1 MAYRR
6 DDGDSFRYHC
16 KLEGERVMWRALLSD
31 TGEWGHWRLQYSEG
45 DAMTTY
51 SVSNGKLGTMNDQAD
66 TETFRKSD
74 F

>member
-1 MAYRR
+1 
-6 DDGDSFRYHC
+6 
-16 KLEGERVMWRALLSD
+16 MWRALLSD